1 MHENVTNSRIALCLL
16 SWQLFNSSY
25 SLTSSLPEWSTW
37 KEVVQNVVFVSKS
50 SFYLG
55 VFPMS
60 SCLKQAL
67 CSCLKQ
73 SLCSWMSNCYNYL
86 HIRLEKSSLT
96 CSHSVS
102 LYYWEWNIVDMIS
115 HQFSI
120 QVRNIMH
127 GLKVPDLKPLL
138 WKATSQRTKYVNNF
152 VNIWS
157 PEDLRKQ
164 AKRNKTHYKNVLEV
178 RLTICCGKSGGS
190 HLSIQLPNNIFH

>member
-16 SWQLFNSSY
+16 SWQLFNSGY

-37 KEVVQNVVFVSKS
+37 KELFQNVVFVSKS

-60 SCLKQAL
+60 
-67 CSCLKQ
+67 SCLKQ

-102 LYYWEWNIVDMIS
+102 LYYWEWNIVDMIC
-115 HQFSI
+115 HHFSI

-138 WKATSQRTKYVNNF
+138 WKAT
-152 VNIWS
+152 
-157 PEDLRKQ
+157 
-164 AKRNKTHYKNVLEV
+164 
-178 RLTICCGKSGGS
+178 KSKD
-190 HLSIQLPNNIFH
+190 